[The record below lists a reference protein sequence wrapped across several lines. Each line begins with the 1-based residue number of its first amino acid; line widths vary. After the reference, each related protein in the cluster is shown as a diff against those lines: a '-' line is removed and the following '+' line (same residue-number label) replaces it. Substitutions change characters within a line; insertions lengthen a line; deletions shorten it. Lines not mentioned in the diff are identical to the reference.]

1 MFGLL
6 DFNGGDGVLNL
17 QPTPPYEWPAA
28 NDLCGLQTP
37 PPISDLPTLQDLSNV
52 YVLKHD
58 LFLATSR
65 HPNDTLGK
73 LVLLEHKMCRSR
85 LEEQA
90 APAEPAGID
99 LALAKIQATLN
110 QIQATQTAMEQ
121 TQNTMQ
127 QTLIQLQQDQNAMQQ
142 HQNAMQQDQDAMQQT
157 QNAMLQ
163 TLIQLQQGQN
173 AMLQDQAAIRQ
184 SLQSLTTEIRQNYAA
199 TAKP

>member
-1 MFGLL
+1 M
-6 DFNGGDGVLNL
+6 
-17 QPTPPYEWPAA
+17 PPYEWPAA

-37 PPISDLPTLQDLSNV
+37 PPISDPPTLQDLSNV

-58 LFLATSR
+58 FFLATSR
-65 HPNDTLGK
+65 NPNDTLGK

-99 LALAKIQATLN
+99 LALANIQATLN
-110 QIQATQTAMEQ
+110 QIQATQNA
-121 TQNTMQ
+121 MQ

-142 HQNAMQQDQDAMQQT
+142 TPIQLQQDQNAMQQTPIQLQQDQNAMQQT

-163 TLIQLQQGQN
+163 TLIQLQQDQN
-173 AMLQDQAAIRQ
+173 SMLQDQAAIRQ

-199 TAKP
+199 TAKVLDSIQP